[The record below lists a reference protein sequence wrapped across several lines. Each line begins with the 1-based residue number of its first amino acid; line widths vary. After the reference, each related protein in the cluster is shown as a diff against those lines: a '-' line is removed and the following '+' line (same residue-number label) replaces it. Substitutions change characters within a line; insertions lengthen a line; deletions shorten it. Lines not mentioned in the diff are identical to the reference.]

1 MNVFMCVEMRE
12 RIGKRE
18 RVRKW
23 RKKERE
29 TEIERE
35 REEERGGY
43 FLPAIRIVFLFSKL
57 FKL

>member
-35 REEERGGY
+35 RGREGGM
-43 FLPAIRIVFLFSKL
+43 LFARHKNCIS
-57 FKL
+57 FF